1 MYHECAILK
10 QCFNVGC
17 FRRQQYHVVRRF
29 NGNRIQKTYVALGS
43 IRVIETRQHTECL
56 RLRDSNRLW
65 GSVEKRVAIE
75 NASFVCIFIW
85 YICNFAGNINI
96 RNVKCAQATW
106 LVYDFTT
113 YEWVLLWKC
122 QSFDGEH
129 VSTHRGLEP
138 PAFGFML
145 TALLFEIPGPGHL
158 LFHVLK
164 HWLWQYRYFACKY
177 MLCYPWN
184 GAVYFDLRL
193 WGMVFAK
200 NMLWIYIGRTWS
212 QWKESLCTCF
222 RIHTGRVDN
231 IVTQFLKRY
240 SDN

>member
-1 MYHECAILK
+1 MYHEGAILK

-65 GSVEKRVAIE
+65 GSVEKKGSNRKRV
-75 NASFVCIFIW
+75 
-85 YICNFAGNINI
+85 ICMYF
-96 RNVKCAQATW
+96 
-106 LVYDFTT
+106 Y
-113 YEWVLLWKC
+113 
-122 QSFDGEH
+122 
-129 VSTHRGLEP
+129 
-138 PAFGFML
+138 
-145 TALLFEIPGPGHL
+145 LFEIPGPGHL

-212 QWKESLCTCF
+212 QWKESFWTCF